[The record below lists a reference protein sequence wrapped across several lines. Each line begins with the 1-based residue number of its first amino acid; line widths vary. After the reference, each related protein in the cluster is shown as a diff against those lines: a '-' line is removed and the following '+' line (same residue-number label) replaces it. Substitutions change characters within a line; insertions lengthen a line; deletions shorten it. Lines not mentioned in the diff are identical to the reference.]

1 MSKDNRRRLAICFAV
16 LSLLISSLGP
26 LSSGS
31 AAPVQSGPTLLKYS
45 MQVTANRLVRYWKAP
60 ETDNYWSWMPKVN
73 FLVMG
78 PIVAGTVF
86 TVDFINSDGTPW
98 YSVECFSD
106 AIPAGRWTGVGTPA
120 ITTHIDKR
128 TTLATGVFGFKIR
141 MKNEVMGTNADL
153 FTGKFKVNKFHVGNN
168 LPQFKNQFEYYVDQD
183 WSLPIGYLW
192 LTTATEP
199 QAPVTV
205 ATMWFRGES
214 DSTKLAAYL
223 FYNGKQIASTKES
236 TGGAASDAS
245 LLTSGNDTDPRWER
259 WNFRWYN
266 VRAYNTD
273 TSNNNSNFFLL
284 ATNPGEYEVKV
295 LRDGDLAR
303 SMKFNI
309 SAEGKFVDN
318 GVATANKLGWYGL
331 ILPVKVLGASDGTWD
346 ATAWKTMAYYGNPL
360 TGFSV
365 P

>member
-1 MSKDNRRRLAICFAV
+1 MKKLAILILFAV
-16 LSLLISSLGP
+16 CLSIGVPSSAVKASP
-26 LSSGS
+26 SQTS
-31 AAPVQSGPTLLKYS
+31 PTLLKYS
-45 MQVTANRLVRYWKAP
+45 VQVTANRLLRYWKAP
-60 ETDNYWSWMPKVN
+60 DTDNYWSWMPKVN

-78 PIVAGTVF
+78 PVIAGTVF
-86 TVDFINSDGTPW
+86 TIDFTNPDGSPW
-98 YSVECFSD
+98 YSVECFSES
-106 AIPAGRWTGVGTPA
+106 IEAGRWGGVGTPA

-141 MKNEVMGTNADL
+141 VKNEVMGTNATL

-192 LTTATEP
+192 LDSQAD
-199 QAPVTV
+199 QKAPVTV

-214 DSTKLAAYL
+214 DSTTLAGYL

-236 TGGAASDAS
+236 TGGAASDAK
-245 LLTSGNDTDPRWER
+245 LLTSGNDKDPRWER
-259 WNFRWYN
+259 WSFRWYN

-273 TSNNNSNFFLL
+273 TSNNNSKFFLL
-284 ATNPGEYEVKV
+284 ATNPGDYEVKV

-303 SMKFNI
+303 SVKFTI

-318 GVATANKLGWYGL
+318 GVASGNNLGWYGL
-331 ILPVKVLGASDGTWD
+331 VLPVKVLGTSDGTWD
-346 ATAWKTMAYYGNPL
+346 ATAWKTGAFYGNPL